1 MTLHVNGVERSVN
14 GGLSVSGL
22 LDVLGI
28 PPSMALAVERN
39 RVVVPRAT
47 WDDVPLADGDRLE
60 IVSLVGGG

>member
-1 MTLHVNGVERSVN
+1 MTLHVNGVERRVDA
-14 GGLSVSGL
+14 GLSVSTL
-22 LDVLGI
+22 LGVLGI

-39 RVVVPRAT
+39 RVVVPRST

>member
-1 MTLHVNGVERSVN
+1 MTLHVNGVERRVDA
-14 GGLSVSGL
+14 GLSVSML
-22 LDVLGI
+22 LGVLGI

-39 RVVVPRAT
+39 RVVVPRST